1 MLTGVLDP
9 GNKSRGRKEVV
20 PWPSSMA
27 EDLRGSIGLG
37 FRNKNF
43 LFLFLILS
51 YSWVCGCTSVIPALR
66 RLSPKDGEFKTT
78 LAYMARTCLKQKKKK
93 QRKKER
99 RKEEVREGRR
109 REQREKKKWGFRFIN
124 YMKQSKPLLS
134 GPQNREVVFHHL
146 STFNY
151 NFVL

>member
-1 MLTGVLDP
+1 VLTGVLDP

-78 LAYMARTCLKQKKKK
+78 LAYMARTCLKQTKKKA
-93 QRKKER
+93 KKER
-99 RKEEVREGRR
+99 EKEGRSEGRKEERTKRKEEMG
-109 REQREKKKWGFRFIN
+109 I
-124 YMKQSKPLLS
+124 
-134 GPQNREVVFHHL
+134 
-146 STFNY
+146 
-151 NFVL
+151 